1 MMNIEEVARA
11 IEYLHALGIS
21 HEETCNFLKYVA
33 TGVGLPVKES
43 AAEEEYPNSR
53 KKGLLLAGPFFLRNF
68 YNSYSEEINKI
79 YRRILS

>member
-1 MMNIEEVARA
+1 MEQGSSNFKKEDNEMMNIEEVARA

-43 AAEEEYPNSR
+43 AAEEE
-53 KKGLLLAGPFFLRNF
+53 
-68 YNSYSEEINKI
+68 
-79 YRRILS
+79 